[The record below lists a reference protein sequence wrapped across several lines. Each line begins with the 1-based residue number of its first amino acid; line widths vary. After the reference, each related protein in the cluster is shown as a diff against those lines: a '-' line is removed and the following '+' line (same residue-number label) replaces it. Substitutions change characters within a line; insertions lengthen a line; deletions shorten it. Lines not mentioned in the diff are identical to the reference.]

1 MLRPVRKE
9 KRESTKW
16 RIKMKTGLVL
26 EGGGM
31 RGIYVAGVLDVFME
45 QELEF
50 DGVIGN
56 SAGAIHGCSFISNQK
71 GRSLRYYR
79 NYCGDYRFM
88 SFRSLITTGDLVGVE
103 FCYHELPEKL
113 DIFDNE
119 AFRKNPT
126 PFYVVCTNLET
137 GKAEYPRI
145 TDMSVQIDYLR
156 ASASMPYV
164 SRIVE
169 IDGKKYLDGGCS
181 DSIPVQAFRDMG
193 YTRNVVVLTRPAD
206 YRKKPEF
213 SGLAKIVYRKYPA
226 FAEALD
232 HRYLSYNQTAEA
244 ILDMEKKDEIFV
256 IRPEKA
262 LEIGRI
268 EKNPTSVERVYYTG
282 REDAWKRMEALKRWM
297 KQ

>member
-1 MLRPVRKE
+1 MLRPVRKK

-45 QELEF
+45 QELGF

-119 AFRKNPT
+119 AFRQNPT

-145 TDMSVQIDYLR
+145 TDMSVQIDLLR

-169 IDGKKYLDGGCS
+169 VDGKKYLDGGCS

-256 IRPEKA
+256 IRPEKD

-268 EKNPTSVERVYYTG
+268 EKNPTSVERVYNTG
-282 REDAWKRMEALKRWM
+282 REDALKRMEALKRWM